1 MIFLKG
7 FLLDRV
13 RKVVFDLKLWGPLK
27 NLKNQKRFILRP
39 SSVDV
44 PTGMWQYWIKIS
56 LDCPFK
62 WLNMNQ
68 DKNLLESTAKE

>member
-44 PTGMWQYWIKIS
+44 PTWQYWIKIS
-56 LDCPFK
+56 LACPFK
-62 WLNMNQ
+62 WLNMNK
-68 DKNLLESTAKE
+68 DKNLLESTANE